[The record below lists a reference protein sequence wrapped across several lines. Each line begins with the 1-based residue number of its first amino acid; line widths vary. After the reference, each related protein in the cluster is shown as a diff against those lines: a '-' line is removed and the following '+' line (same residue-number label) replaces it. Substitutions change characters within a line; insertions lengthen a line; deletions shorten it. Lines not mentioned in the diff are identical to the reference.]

1 MAMEDTK
8 SLKTILKNT
17 AWCLRLIFR
26 SNRVLFTSV
35 FIFGLFVSIT
45 PFFQSRV
52 FSQLIDSLVYNQ
64 NGKTYWIPILL
75 LFIGIMAIN
84 STFFYLQTQFSRV
97 LDIQLQAHLRKLFIN
112 KVTSLDYQ
120 HLEGKDT
127 SNLISKVDE
136 EFGWRIRQTLSDAN
150 SIFTS
155 ILSLLAVSAILLPKF
170 PFLWLIIFLSQVPQ
184 YFFQKYWV
192 QKDWQIHEKNS
203 DKTKLMWDLNWQ
215 LRQKNYIAE
224 LRINNA
230 IKFLFQKFSDSW
242 DFFANSR
249 TQLRVQQ
256 TPTEFSLIA
265 FSTLINA
272 FCLYSLISSTHSGLI
287 TIGLFTFYFQS
298 ISQTANFFRSLVFSS
313 VSVTENSYHIGNFKK
328 VLTLKNS
335 IKSGPKIV
343 SNPHPPKIEFKNVSF
358 KYPGTSHYI
367 YRNLNLTINPQEE
380 IAIVG
385 QNGAGKSTLIKL
397 LCHFYEPNSGQILIN
412 GVDLKLL
419 KLDSWYRQLSF
430 LAQEFNS
437 YYNLTL
443 RESIF
448 LGRPQNQND
457 QKILTALKQADASF
471 TKRYHRGLDTPMS
484 QRYGGEEPSWGQSQ
498 KLAIA
503 RVFYRNS
510 PIIILDE
517 PTASIDAVSESK
529 IFNRL
534 YKTIKNKTLI
544 IVSHRFST
552 VRNAQRIIVI
562 NQGKIVEQGTHQQ
575 LLALKGLYARSF
587 HLQAKGYTQT

>member
-1 MAMEDTK
+1 MENTK
-8 SLKTILKNT
+8 SLKAILKNT
-17 AWCLRLIFR
+17 AWCLRLIYK
-26 SNRVLFTSV
+26 SNRALFIGV
-35 FIFGLFVSIT
+35 FVFGIFVSII
-45 PFFQSRV
+45 PFFLNRV
-52 FSQLIDSLVYNQ
+52 FSELIDSLVYGQ
-64 NGKTYWIPILL
+64 TYWISILFL
-75 LFIGIMAIN
+75 YSVILALN
-84 STFFYLQTQFSRV
+84 SIFFYLQSQLSRV
-97 LDIQLQAHLRKLFIN
+97 LDIQLQAHLRKLFIG
-112 KVTSLDYQ
+112 KVTTLDYQ

-136 EFGWRIRQTLSDAN
+136 EFGWRIRQTLADAN

-155 ILSLLAVSAILLPKF
+155 LLSLLAVSIILLPKF

-184 YFFQKYWV
+184 YFFQRYWV

-215 LRQKNYIAE
+215 LRQKNYLAE

-230 IKFLFQKFSDSW
+230 IKYLFQKFSNNF
-242 DFFANSR
+242 DFFAISR
-249 TQLRVQQ
+249 TTLRIQQ
-256 TPTEFSLIA
+256 TPTEFGLITL
-265 FSTLINA
+265 STLINA
-272 FCLYSLISSTHSGLI
+272 FCLYSLIFNTYSGLI

-298 ISQTANFFRSLVFSS
+298 ITQTANFFRGLVFSS

-328 VLTLKNS
+328 VLDLKNL
-335 IKSGPKIV
+335 IKSGSKLVPR
-343 SNPHPPKIEFKNVSF
+343 PHPPKIEFIDVSF
-358 KYPGTSHYI
+358 KYPNSRHYI
-367 YRNLNLTINPQEE
+367 YRHFNLTINPQEE

-397 LCHFYEPNSGQILIN
+397 LCHFYEPSSGKILIN
-412 GVDLKLL
+412 GIDLRQLKLEN
-419 KLDSWYRQLSF
+419 WYHQLSF
-430 LAQEFNS
+430 LTQEFNS
-437 YYNLTL
+437 FFNLTL

-448 LGRPQNQND
+448 VGRPQKISD
-457 QKILTALKQADASF
+457 QKILTALKQADATF
-471 TKRYHRGLDTPMS
+471 IKRYPQNLDTPMS

-503 RVFYRNS
+503 RVFFRNS

-562 NQGKIVEQGTHQQ
+562 NHGQIIEQGTHRQ
-575 LLALKGLYARSF
+575 LLALKGLYSRSF
-587 HLQAKGYTQT
+587 NLQAKGYHN

>member
-1 MAMEDTK
+1 MDNTK

-17 AWCLRLIFR
+17 SWCLRLIYT
-26 SNRVLFTSV
+26 SNRFLFIGV
-35 FIFGLFVSIT
+35 FVFGIFVSII
-45 PFFQSRV
+45 PFFLNRV
-52 FSQLIDSLVYNQ
+52 FSELIDSLVYGQ
-64 NGKTYWIPILL
+64 TYWISILL
-75 LFIGIMAIN
+75 FYSGILALN
-84 STFFYLQTQFSRV
+84 SIFFYLQSQLSRV
-97 LDIQLQAHLRKLFIN
+97 LDIQLQAYLRKLFIS
-112 KVTSLDYQ
+112 KVTTLDYQ
-120 HLEGKDT
+120 HLEGKNT

-155 ILSLLAVSAILLPKF
+155 LISLLAVSAILIPKF
-170 PFLWLIIFLSQVPQ
+170 PLLWLIIFLSQVPQ
-184 YFFQKYWV
+184 YFFQRYWV

-224 LRINNA
+224 LKINSA
-230 IKFLFQKFSDSW
+230 IKYLFQKFADSW

-256 TPTEFSLIA
+256 TPTEFGLIA
-265 FSTLINA
+265 LSTLINV
-272 FCLYSLISSTHSGLI
+272 FCLYTLINSTHLGLI

-298 ISQTANFFRSLVFSS
+298 ISATANFFRGLVFSS

-328 VLTLKNS
+328 VLGLINT
-335 IKSGPKIV
+335 IKSGVKTV
-343 SNPHPPKIEFKNVSF
+343 SKPHPPKIEFKNVSF
-358 KYPGTSHYI
+358 KYPETNRYVFQ
-367 YRNLNLTINPQEE
+367 NLNLTINPQEE

-397 LCHFYEPNSGQILIN
+397 LCHFYEPTSGQILIN
-412 GVDLKLL
+412 GIDLRLL
-419 KLDSWYRQLSF
+419 KLDSWYHQLSF

-437 YYNLTL
+437 FYNLTL
-443 RESIF
+443 RESIM
-448 LGRPQNQND
+448 LGRPQNPSD
-457 QKILTALKQADASF
+457 QKILEALKQADASF
-471 TKRYHRGLDTPMS
+471 IKRYPRGLDTPMS
-484 QRYGGEEPSWGQSQ
+484 LRYGGEEPSWGQSQ

-503 RVFYRNS
+503 RVFYRDS

-529 IFNRL
+529 IFSRL
-534 YKTIKNKTLI
+534 YKTVKNKTLI

-552 VRNAQRIIVI
+552 VRNAQRILVI
-562 NQGKIVEQGTHQQ
+562 NQGKIVEQGTHGE
-575 LLALKGLYARSF
+575 LLALKGLYSRSF
-587 HLQAKGYTQT
+587 NLQAKGYTQE

>member
-1 MAMEDTK
+1 VENTK
-8 SLKTILKNT
+8 SLKTILLNT
-17 AWCLRLIFR
+17 AWCLRLIYR
-26 SNRVLFTSV
+26 SNRVLFIGV
-35 FIFGLFVSIT
+35 FVFGIFVSIV
-45 PFFQSRV
+45 PFFQNRI
-52 FSQLIDSLVYNQ
+52 FSELIDSLVYGQ
-64 NGKTYWIPILL
+64 NYWISTLFLFSGILAL
-75 LFIGIMAIN
+75 N
-84 STFFYLQTQFSRV
+84 SVFFYLQSQFSRV
-97 LDIQLQAHLRKLFIN
+97 LDIQLQAYLRKLFIN
-112 KVTSLDYQ
+112 KVTTLDYQ

-155 ILSLLAVSAILLPKF
+155 LISLLAVSAILIPKF
-170 PFLWLIIFLSQVPQ
+170 PLLWFIIFLSQVPQ
-184 YFFQKYWV
+184 YFFQRYWV

-224 LRINNA
+224 LRINSA
-230 IKFLFQKFSDSW
+230 IKYLFRKFADSW

-256 TPTEFSLIA
+256 TPTEFGLIA
-265 FSTLINA
+265 LSTLISA
-272 FCLYSLISSTHSGLI
+272 FCLYTLINSTHLGLI

-298 ISQTANFFRSLVFSS
+298 ISATANFFRGLVFSS

-328 VLTLKNS
+328 VLGLINT
-335 IKSGPKIV
+335 IKSGVKIV
-343 SNPHPPKIEFKNVSF
+343 SKPHPPKIEFKNVSF
-358 KYPGTSHYI
+358 KYPETNRYVFQ
-367 YRNLNLTINPQEE
+367 NLNLTIGPQEE

-397 LCHFYEPNSGQILIN
+397 LCHFYEPTSGQILIN
-412 GVDLKLL
+412 GTDLRLL

-437 YYNLTL
+437 FYNLTL
-443 RESIF
+443 KESIF
-448 LGRPQNQND
+448 LGHPQNPSD
-457 QKILTALKQADASF
+457 QKILEALNLADASF
-471 TKRYHRGLDTPMS
+471 IKRYSRGLDTPMS
-484 QRYGGEEPSWGQSQ
+484 LRYGGEEPSWGQSQ

-529 IFNRL
+529 IFSRL
-534 YKTIKNKTLI
+534 YKTVKNKTLI

-552 VRNAQRIIVI
+552 VRNAQRILVI
-562 NQGKIVEQGTHQQ
+562 NQGKIVEAGTHQK
-575 LLALKGLYARSF
+575 LLDLKGLYSHSF
-587 HLQAKGYTQT
+587 HLQAKGYTQE

>member
-1 MAMEDTK
+1 MENSK
-8 SLKTILKNT
+8 SLKTILLNT

-26 SNRVLFTSV
+26 SNRALFTGV
-35 FIFGLFVSIT
+35 FIFGIFISIT

-52 FSQLIDSLVYNQ
+52 FSRLIDSLVYIQ
-64 NGKTYWIPILL
+64 NKDTDWVPILL
-75 LFIGIMAIN
+75 LFLGIMALN
-84 STFFYLQTQFSRV
+84 SIFSYLQTQLSRV
-97 LDIQLQAHLRKLFIN
+97 LDIQLQAYLRKLFIS
-112 KVTSLDYQ
+112 KVTTLDYQ

-136 EFGWRIRQTLSDAN
+136 EFGWRIRQTLADAN

-155 ILSLLAVSAILLPKF
+155 VLSLLAVSVILIPKF
-170 PFLWLIIFLSQVPQ
+170 PLLWLIIFLSQVPQ

-224 LRINNA
+224 LRINSA
-230 IKFLFQKFSDSW
+230 IKYLFQKFADSW

-249 TQLRVQQ
+249 SQLRVQQ
-256 TPTEFSLIA
+256 TPTEFGLII

-272 FCLYSLISSTHSGLI
+272 FCLYNLIISTHSGLI
-287 TIGLFTFYFQS
+287 TIGLFTFYFQA
-298 ISQTANFFRSLVFSS
+298 INQTAAFFRGLVFSS

-328 VLTLKNS
+328 VLTLKNL
-335 IKSGPKIV
+335 ITSGIRAV
-343 SNPHPPKIEFKNVSF
+343 SKPHPPKIEFRNVSF
-358 KYPGTSHYI
+358 KYPNTNRYVFN
-367 YRNLNLTINPQEE
+367 NLNLTISPQEE

-397 LCHFYEPNSGQILIN
+397 LCHFYEPSSGQVLIN
-412 GVDLKLL
+412 GIDLRLL
-419 KLDSWYRQLSF
+419 KLDSWYQQLSF

-443 RESIF
+443 REGIF
-448 LGRPQNQND
+448 LGRPQKQND
-457 QKILTALKQADASF
+457 QKILSALNLADASF
-471 TKRYHRGLDTPMS
+471 IKKYSRGLDTPMS

-503 RVFYRNS
+503 RVFFRDS

-517 PTASIDAVSESK
+517 PTASIDAISESK

-534 YKTIKNKTLI
+534 YKTVKNKTLI

-562 NQGKIVEQGTHQQ
+562 NHGKIVETGTHKE
-575 LLALKGLYARSF
+575 LLSLNGLYARSF
-587 HLQAKGYTQT
+587 NLQAKGYTQE

>member
-1 MAMEDTK
+1 VENSK
-8 SLKTILKNT
+8 SLKTIFKNT
-17 AWCLRLIFR
+17 VWCLGLIYR
-26 SNRVLFTSV
+26 SNQALFIGV
-35 FIFGLFVSIT
+35 FIFGIFVSVI
-45 PFFQSRV
+45 PFFQNRI
-52 FSQLIDSLVYNQ
+52 FSELIDSLIY
-64 NGKTYWIPILL
+64 GRTYWISILFL
-75 LFIGIMAIN
+75 YSGILALN
-84 STFFYLQTQFSRV
+84 SIFFYLQSQFSRV
-97 LDIQLQAHLRKLFIN
+97 LDIQLQAYLRKLFIG
-112 KVTSLDYQ
+112 KVTTLDYQ

-155 ILSLLAVSAILLPKF
+155 LLSLLAVSVILIPRF
-170 PFLWLIIFLSQVPQ
+170 PLLWLIIFLSQIPQ
-184 YFFQKYWV
+184 YFFQRYWI
-192 QKDWQIHEKNS
+192 QKDWLIHEKNS

-224 LRINNA
+224 LRINSA
-230 IKFLFQKFSDSW
+230 IKYLFQKFADSW

-249 TQLRVQQ
+249 TQLRVSQ
-256 TPTEFSLIA
+256 TPTEFGLIA
-265 FSTLINA
+265 LSTLIGA
-272 FCLYSLISSTHSGLI
+272 FCLFTLINSTHLGLI

-298 ISQTANFFRSLVFSS
+298 ISATANFFRSLVFSS
-313 VSVTENSYHIGNFKK
+313 VSITENSYHIGNFKK
-328 VLTLKNS
+328 VLGLINT
-335 IKSGPKIV
+335 IKSGTKTV
-343 SNPHPPKIEFKNVSF
+343 SKPHPPKIEFRNVSF
-358 KYPGTSHYI
+358 KYPETNRYVFQ
-367 YRNLNLTINPQEE
+367 NLNLIINPQEE

-397 LCHFYEPNSGQILIN
+397 LCHFYEPTSGQILIN
-412 GVDLKLL
+412 GIDLRLL

-437 YYNLTL
+437 FYNLTL
-443 RESIF
+443 RESVF
-448 LGRPQNQND
+448 LGRPSQKSD
-457 QKILTALKQADASF
+457 QKILEALNLADASF
-471 TKRYHRGLDTPMS
+471 IKRYSRGLDTPMS
-484 QRYGGEEPSWGQSQ
+484 LRYGGEEPSWGQSQ

-529 IFNRL
+529 IFSRL
-534 YKTIKNKTLI
+534 YKTVKNKTLI

-562 NQGKIVEQGTHQQ
+562 NQGKIVETGTHSE
-575 LLALKGLYARSF
+575 LLTLKGLYSRSF
-587 HLQAKGYTQT
+587 NLQAKGYTQE